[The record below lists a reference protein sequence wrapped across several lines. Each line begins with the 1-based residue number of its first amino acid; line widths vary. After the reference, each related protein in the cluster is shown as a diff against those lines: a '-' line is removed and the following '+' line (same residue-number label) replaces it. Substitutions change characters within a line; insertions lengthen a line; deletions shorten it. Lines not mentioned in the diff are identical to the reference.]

1 MHSVARFPRLRGCY
15 GRATSGDC
23 RVGSRPILLS
33 ERPLLLLR
41 KQPVALLKLTGGTL
55 DGSAEITLAE
65 GDQIQGQ
72 GRRSQGQ
79 GRRSQGQGRRST
91 PGFETGARQPIDIQW
106 GGQNPAHEALGSA
119 LDQRWSSS
127 RSNVA
132 CPSRLVIDESGKVLA
147 AVEKGVQLHGTGALK
162 ETDPIV
168 AEQALAAYCP
178 DPAEWPGSWRIAP
191 RDVVPGQKPR

>member
-23 RVGSRPILLS
+23 RFGSRPILLS

-79 GRRSQGQGRRST
+79 GRRST
-91 PGFETGARQPIDIQW
+91 PGFATGARQPIDIQW
-106 GGQNPAHEALGSA
+106 GGQNPAHEALGSG

-132 CPSRLVIDESGKVLA
+132 WPSRLVIDESGKVLA

-162 ETDPIV
+162 ETDPSV
-168 AEQALAAYCP
+168 AEQVLAAYCP
-178 DPAEWPGSWRIAP
+178 DLADCGSWRIAP